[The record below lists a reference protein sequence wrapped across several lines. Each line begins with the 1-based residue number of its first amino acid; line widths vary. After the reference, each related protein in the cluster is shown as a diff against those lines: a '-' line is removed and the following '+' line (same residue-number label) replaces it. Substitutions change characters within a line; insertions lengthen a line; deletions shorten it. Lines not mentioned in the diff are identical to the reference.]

1 MKEYLNGLIAEYEEL
16 KRMSEERVM
25 IEYEA
30 NKAEVMREYEEE
42 IDWYEN
48 ELYKWYDYDRTWN
61 FSSMRCIECKVLR

>member
-16 KRMSEERVM
+16 KRMSEERVI

-42 IDWYEN
+42 SDWYEN
-48 ELYKWYDYDRTWN
+48 KLYK
-61 FSSMRCIECKVLR
+61 

>member
-25 IEYEA
+25 KEYEA

-42 IDWYEN
+42 IDWYESKI
-48 ELYKWYDYDRTWN
+48 YK
-61 FSSMRCIECKVLR
+61 

>member
-30 NKAEVMREYEEE
+30 NKAEMMRVYEEE

-48 ELYKWYDYDRTWN
+48 KLYK
-61 FSSMRCIECKVLR
+61 